1 MGQVDST
8 LKYGIYHSYQL
19 MPNDWVYATIFDVQ
33 YLSHITAQCVVI
45 KPAGDIA
52 EGRFEV
58 RWIDADGRPIG
69 GTSKKYF
76 TPTRLWKRHTAT
88 FEVPENAI
96 KARVHYEG
104 GTQGYHFACAMVEPG
119 EIASAFSFE
128 VASRLVYITN
138 EGAYLG
144 LLNAGQ
150 IVTGKM
156 LSPTGKMWV
165 DLDKPE
171 IVMKG
176 TDADLY
182 IDPSNPLK
190 VTDKSNNFVGGII
203 KVDNEIFLA
212 AEAITNADTPDFMM
226 RTGEIQ
232 EGPYWING
240 INLFYKD
247 EATGE
252 WRSAIALAGNPSGTP
267 NRWARIYGPSDR
279 AWIEFYDYHEANSGK
294 IDLHSKYSYVSTDE
308 DGAVHIG
315 ALDEESD
322 GYNTAYESRIELV
335 GQGNDYQG
343 NPQTRIYMW
352 CGVQDGREYGS
363 FLINESGALIA
374 RTDSNNVVSGKFG
387 IDDNGPYAIRKN
399 GTKIYL

>member
-45 KPAGDIA
+45 KPAGDIT

-58 RWIDADGRPIG
+58 RWIDAEGAPIG
-69 GTSKKYF
+69 GTSKKGF

-88 FEVPENAI
+88 FQVPENAI
-96 KARVHYEG
+96 KARVHFEG

-156 LSPTGKMWV
+156 LSPTGMMWV

-176 TDADLY
+176 VDADLY
-182 IDPSNPLK
+182 IDPANPIKVVDKDNNFIGGIMNIDNEVKFVAGALTNMENANSFAKIGTMPNPEDPDVMDEGILFYVNLAAPGDPPIYAPSFYIRADGGNLGNVVDLGLYGKECGVSVYQVSPDYPAVSLWAKNSLLK
-190 VTDKSNNFVGGII
+190 VWRDQIELIIEDPVTHDQSMLLIDNVEGEMFISTANGTIGTDQSG
-203 KVDNEIFLA
+203 
-212 AEAITNADTPDFMM
+212 
-226 RTGEIQ
+226 
-232 EGPYWING
+232 GPY
-240 INLFYKD
+240 
-247 EATGE
+247 
-252 WRSAIALAGNPSGTP
+252 
-267 NRWARIYGPSDR
+267 
-279 AWIEFYDYHEANSGK
+279 
-294 IDLHSKYSYVSTDE
+294 V
-308 DGAVHIG
+308 
-315 ALDEESD
+315 
-322 GYNTAYESRIELV
+322 
-335 GQGNDYQG
+335 
-343 NPQTRIYMW
+343 
-352 CGVQDGREYGS
+352 
-363 FLINESGALIA
+363 
-374 RTDSNNVVSGKFG
+374 
-387 IDDNGPYAIRKN
+387 IRKN
-399 GTKIYL
+399 GTKVYL

>member
-104 GTQGYHFACAMVEPG
+104 GTQGYHLACAMVEPG

-156 LSPTGKMWV
+156 ISPDGNAWF

-176 TDADLY
+176 DVNGKDVIVSLSPDMPFQVKVDGEPLLY
-182 IDPSNPLK
+182 ISPRTWKIVSSRADINEDGKVDHLDAQIINTYMYYGTEYSDFVMDRANCYRGTPDDAEYINSNDYSFIVDSGANGFQNAHQHREVTLEYSSANEMTAVIDRNMLTLIRDVYPMYIKSPINAVTARSMFTVEYLGNRQYEIKLYDPQGGFQASDEVEIVYFTGAQIRDVGAAPVLNPFPGYSPNPL
-190 VTDKSNNFVGGII
+190 
-203 KVDNEIFLA
+203 
-212 AEAITNADTPDFMM
+212 
-226 RTGEIQ
+226 
-232 EGPYWING
+232 
-240 INLFYKD
+240 
-247 EATGE
+247 
-252 WRSAIALAGNPSGTP
+252 NP
-267 NRWARIYGPSDR
+267 
-279 AWIEFYDYHEANSGK
+279 
-294 IDLHSKYSYVSTDE
+294 
-308 DGAVHIG
+308 
-315 ALDEESD
+315 
-322 GYNTAYESRIELV
+322 
-335 GQGNDYQG
+335 
-343 NPQTRIYMW
+343 PQ
-352 CGVQDGREYGS
+352 
-363 FLINESGALIA
+363 
-374 RTDSNNVVSGKFG
+374 
-387 IDDNGPYAIRKN
+387 P
-399 GTKIYL
+399 

>member
-182 IDPSNPLK
+182 IDPLNPLK
-190 VTDKSNNFVGGII
+190 VTDKNGNPLGGLMNIEGNIVLTSEYITTPTDPIVAASIGTVVDSDNISHTGFIVWAKKADGTYERSLLISPDQSGQLLRMYGPGFNTWFAMYGTAQGTIYLRTEHCGLSMIHGSTNLFIDNNDGKDEV
-203 KVDNEIFLA
+203 FLSLA
-212 AEAITNADTPDFMM
+212 TDGSETKASLSAKRNNTSY
-226 RTGEIQ
+226 GEI
-232 EGPYWING
+232 G
-240 INLFYKD
+240 LD
-247 EATGE
+247 TG
-252 WRSAIALAGNPSGTP
+252 
-267 NRWARIYGPSDR
+267 
-279 AWIEFYDYHEANSGK
+279 
-294 IDLHSKYSYVSTDE
+294 
-308 DGAVHIG
+308 
-315 ALDEESD
+315 
-322 GYNTAYESRIELV
+322 
-335 GQGNDYQG
+335 
-343 NPQTRIYMW
+343 
-352 CGVQDGREYGS
+352 
-363 FLINESGALIA
+363 
-374 RTDSNNVVSGKFG
+374 
-387 IDDNGPYAIRKN
+387 GPYAIRTN
-399 GTKIYL
+399 GTKVYL